1 MLSYKDQL
9 FDLNPKYQTWLSNE
23 VEPMVEFPTP
33 WMEDNEYV
41 LNSNGLRCD
50 EFTKLDKQDHILFA
64 GCEYTLPINE
74 NLNDAWSYNL
84 YKYFLGTTG
93 TFRSLSYPGADPQ
106 KIVSNIIKYVDLYG
120 APSKIFIL
128 MPEIIRQ
135 YGYWSEGKVYKPKMY
150 RQLKSEDGI
159 EHNAMAEPN
168 NVPLNLLILN
178 YVRSIRTLESF
189 CKAQSINLLWTT
201 WDKDTSDVLKSI
213 GFNSF
218 FATESYL
225 HMQKDIYNHFINQIR
240 SKNE

>member
-9 FDLNPKYQTWLSNE
+9 FDLNPKYQAWLSNK

-33 WMEDNEYV
+33 WMEDNEYI

-50 EFTKLDKQDHILFA
+50 EFTELDRPDHILFA

-74 NLNDAWSYNL
+74 DLNNSWSYNL
-84 YKYFLGTTG
+84 YRYFLGMTG

-120 APSKIFIL
+120 APSRLFVL

-135 YGYWSEGKVYKPKMY
+135 YGYWPEGKVYKPKMY
-150 RQLKSEDGI
+150 RQLNSEDGV

-168 NVPLNLLILN
+168 NVPFNLLALN
-178 YVRSIRTLESF
+178 YVRSIRVLESF
-189 CKAQSINLLWTT
+189 CMAHKINLLWTT
-201 WDKDTSDVLKSI
+201 WDKETSDLLKSI
-213 GFNSF
+213 GFTYF
-218 FATESYL
+218 FETESNL
-225 HMQKDIYNHFINQIR
+225 HMQKDIYNHFIKQIR
-240 SKNE
+240 SKHE

>member
-23 VEPMVEFPTP
+23 VEPMVEFSTP
-33 WMEDNEYV
+33 WMEDNEYN

-50 EFTKLDKQDHILFA
+50 EFTKIDKHDHILFA

-74 NLNDAWSYNL
+74 NLNDSWSYNL
-84 YKYFLGTTG
+84 YRYFLGTTG

-106 KIVSNIIKYVDLYG
+106 KIVSNTIKYVDLYG

-128 MPEIIRQ
+128 MPEVIRQ
-135 YGYWSEGKVYKPKMY
+135 YGYWPEGKVYKPKMY
-150 RQLKSEDGI
+150 RQLKSEDGS

-168 NVPLNLLILN
+168 NVPFNLLVLN
-178 YVRSIRTLESF
+178 YVRSIRMLESF
-189 CKAQSINLLWTT
+189 CRAHGINLLWTT
-201 WDKDTSDVLKSI
+201 WDKDTSDLLKSI
-213 GFNSF
+213 GFDCF
-218 FATESYL
+218 FETEINL
-225 HMQKDIYNHFINQIR
+225 QVQEDIYNQFIKQIR